1 MQDLTPFP
9 DPVPAERSAL
19 GEGALLLDCST
30 IALELCGKPFDLHV
44 PTL

>member
-9 DPVPAERSAL
+9 GTIPERSAL
-19 GEGALLLDCST
+19 GEGALLLNRST